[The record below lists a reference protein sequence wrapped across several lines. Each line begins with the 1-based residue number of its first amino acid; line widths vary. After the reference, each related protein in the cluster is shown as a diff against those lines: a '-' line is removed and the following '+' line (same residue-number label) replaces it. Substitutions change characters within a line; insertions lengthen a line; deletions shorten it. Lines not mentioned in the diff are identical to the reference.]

1 MSDKEEKKPFLET
14 VTGAVGGGNLSVDN
28 LKKPAGLDEQ
38 VVGGGVRHETESDL
52 STELYGGVTF
62 DGDYKL
68 GIHSEYNF
76 FEKDKEETTDSEASG
91 QIASQSGD
99 HGDNDLKLKAVVDIM
114 YASRYGGIVASAALQ
129 AETLLMDGRMK
140 AKGLIGYVQAP
151 HEQDTGV
158 YGQVELDMRLSQERD
173 CDDFLD
179 KGCLSNVFTATLSPA
194 GQVQL
199 ENQMLH
205 DTNVLGVPF
214 RAGPSIS
221 READGSTGVGFAV
234 RAEF

>member
-1 MSDKEEKKPFLET
+1 MPDNEEKKPFLET
-14 VTGAVGGGNLSVDN
+14 VTGAVGGGNLN
-28 LKKPAGLDEQ
+28 LNSIKRPVGLDEQ
-38 VVGGGVRHETESDL
+38 VIGGGVSHETDNDL
-52 STELYGGVTF
+52 STEIYGGVTF

-76 FEKDKEETTDSEASG
+76 FQKDKDETAEAEASG

-99 HGDNDLKLKAVVDIM
+99 HGDNDFKLKAVVDIM
-114 YASRYGGIVASAALQ
+114 YASRYGGMVASAALQ
-129 AETLLMDGRMK
+129 AETVMMDGRMK
-140 AKGLIGYVQAP
+140 AKGLVGYVQAP
-151 HEQDTGV
+151 HENDTGV
-158 YGQVELDMRLSQERD
+158 YGQVELDMRLSQGRD
-173 CDDFLD
+173 CDNFLD

-221 READGSTGVGFAV
+221 READGSTGVGLAM